1 MLSISGVVSVSLEV
15 FGLWVSWHPHG
26 ACHELIQTER
36 PQAAEAAKVAIKK
49 RSKAKAGD
57 TCSCWVDLELLV
69 WESKNLLK
77 KLQTPRFRSLKAL
90 QLCIRGFLTTSRTV
104 APVCVFS
111 DGTRERSRRLGA
123 HSSLD
128 GK

>member
-1 MLSISGVVSVSLEV
+1 MGFLAST
-15 FGLWVSWHPHG
+15 
-26 ACHELIQTER
+26 CHELIQTER

-69 WESKNLLK
+69 KLLK

-90 QLCIRGFLTTSRTV
+90 QLCIPCGFLTTSRTV
-104 APVCVFS
+104 AR
-111 DGTRERSRRLGA
+111 GAREQSPRPPPSNA
-123 HSSLD
+123 HSSAPTNH
-128 GK
+128 